1 MTTYRRYGI
10 YAVPHGAFYARGAA
24 WLGWDS
30 VAGCTVAPPTVE
42 GLPRPV
48 AEMTATPRKYG
59 FHGTVKPPFR
69 LAEGMTETA
78 LRDAAAALC
87 AGLAPVEIP
96 ALTLRRLGGFV
107 AVVPASP
114 APALAHLAAETVKGL
129 DTFRAAPSQAE
140 LDRRRKSGLSA
151 RQEANLVQW
160 GYPYVMEEFRFHM
173 TLTGRLGNDADRVAE
188 RLRNLF
194 TPVLPRPYRIDD
206 LALVGEDAQGRFR
219 VIQRYTL
226 SG

>member
-10 YAVPHGAFYARGAA
+10 YAVPHCAFYARGAS

-87 AGLAPVEIP
+87 TGLAPVEIP

-151 RQEANLVQW
+151 RQEVNLVQW

-173 TLTGRLGNDADRVAE
+173 TLTGRLGEDADRVAE
-188 RLRNLF
+188 RLRKLF
-194 TPVLPRPYRIDD
+194 TPILPRPYRIDD
-206 LALVGEDAQGRFR
+206 LALVGEDAQGRFH
-219 VIQRYTL
+219 VIHRFTL

>member
-1 MTTYRRYGI
+1 MTAYRRYGI

-69 LAEGMTETA
+69 LADGMTETA
-78 LRDAAAALC
+78 LRDAAAALY

-114 APALAHLAAETVKGL
+114 VPALAHLAADTVKGL
-129 DTFRAAPSQAE
+129 DRFRAAPSQAE

-219 VIQRYTL
+219 VIQRYDL